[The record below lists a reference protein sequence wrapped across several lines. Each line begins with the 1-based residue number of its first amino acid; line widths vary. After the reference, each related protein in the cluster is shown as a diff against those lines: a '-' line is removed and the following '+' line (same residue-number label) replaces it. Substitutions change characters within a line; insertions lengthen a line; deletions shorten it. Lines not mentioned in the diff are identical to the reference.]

1 MVNPRHT
8 VALRDVFKRAFERRG
23 RAPFIEGNHVEV
35 LIDGGPFFR
44 RFIDAVK
51 QAERYVYIE
60 SYIVSA
66 DTTGWRVAK
75 ALAERARE
83 GVEIAF
89 CIDGYG
95 SLTLEAGYLDF
106 LRGAGVKVLL
116 FRPLSLTK
124 RRWPWRKRN
133 HRKIVV
139 VDGRIGIVGGMN
151 ISDDYASIEDGGRGW
166 RDTAVSVEGP
176 AVAILES
183 MFRRVWAKNG
193 GADLESVYRST
204 RPDPD
209 GEAVRFLANFGR
221 RDRAF
226 IRRAYL
232 LAIIGAE
239 STVRIMNAYFIPD
252 RVLVRALIRA
262 AKRGVRVELILAG
275 ATDVKSALYASRA
288 LYSKLLKNGIHVYEW
303 SERVLHA
310 KTAVIDGMWATIGS
324 SNLDYLSSFRNLEVN
339 AGIIG
344 ERIGR
349 DMEHQFERDRS
360 RSKEIELEVWKR
372 RPLWMKLVE
381 WFFSIV
387 LKRIF

>member
-1 MVNPRHT
+1 M
-8 VALRDVFKRAFERRG
+8 ALRDVFKRGFERRG
-23 RAPFIEGNHVEV
+23 RSPFVEGNRVE
-35 LIDGGPFFR
+35 LLFDGGPFFR
-44 RFIDAVK
+44 RFIEAVK

-60 SYIVSA
+60 SYIVVA

-75 ALAERARE
+75 ALAEKARE
-83 GVEIAF
+83 GVEVAF

-95 SLTLEAGYLDF
+95 SLTLDASYLEL
-106 LRGAGVKVLL
+106 LRDAGVKVLL
-116 FRPLSLTK
+116 FRPPSLTK

-139 VDGRIGIVGGMN
+139 VDGRVGIVGGMN
-151 ISDDYASIEDGGRGW
+151 ISDDYASVEDGGRGW
-166 RDTAVSVEGP
+166 RDTAVAVEGP

-183 MFRRVWAKNG
+183 MFRRVWATNG
-193 GADLESVYRST
+193 GEDLQSVYRSAP
-204 RPDPD
+204 PDPD

-232 LAIIGAE
+232 IAIIGAE
-239 STVRIMNAYFIPD
+239 SSVRIMNAYFMPD

-262 AKRGVRVELILAG
+262 ARRGVRVELILAG
-275 ATDVKSALYASRA
+275 ATDVKSALYASRS
-288 LYSKLLKNGIHVYEW
+288 LYSKLLKHGIDVYEW

-310 KTAVIDGMWATIGS
+310 KTAVIDGMWTTVGS

-344 ERIGR
+344 ERIGS
-349 DMEHQFERDRS
+349 DMEKQFALDRA
-360 RSKEIELEVWKR
+360 RSKRIELEAWKQ
-372 RPLWMKLVE
+372 RPFWMKTVE
-381 WFFSIV
+381 WFFSIL